1 MISRIPALPPG
12 PCSRFWSE
20 HDGTDP
26 ALITA
31 HASGRQR
38 SAYQTG
44 ASFDCRPA
52 PNLRIVA
59 RIFAAAPLSH
69 SSELVVRPVEE
80 HP

>member
-26 ALITA
+26 ALIA
-31 HASGRQR
+31 VDASGRQR
-38 SAYQTG
+38 AAYQPG
-44 ASFDCRPA
+44 ASCDCLPA

-59 RIFAAAPLSH
+59 RIFAAAPH
-69 SSELVVRPVEE
+69 PRSSELVVRPVEE
-80 HP
+80 HS